1 MWEKFIKIDKPVL
14 QAKIPVGWNKHVCW
28 KSPQNNNPV
37 GWNKQCSKL
46 INLQGGINMQVG
58 KIPQN

>member
-1 MWEKFIKIDKPVL
+1 MWEKFIKINKPVE
-14 QAKIPVGWNKHVCW
+14 WNKHVCW

-58 KIPQN
+58 KFPQN